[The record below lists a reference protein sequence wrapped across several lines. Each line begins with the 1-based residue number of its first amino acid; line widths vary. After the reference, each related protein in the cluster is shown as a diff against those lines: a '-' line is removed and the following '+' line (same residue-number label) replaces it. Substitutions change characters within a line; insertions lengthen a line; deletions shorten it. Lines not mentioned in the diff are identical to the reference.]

1 MMAFIERRVL
11 QPVRGLLTLGMTPKR
26 LALCVAIGIVVG
38 NVPILGVSTL
48 LCAGIALVFGL
59 NLPAIQLAQ
68 WAMAPTQLLLII
80 PFVRLGEWLLHAP
93 RQAVSIEEGTALIR
107 QGVGRAV
114 VVLWDAIVH
123 AGFAWIVVAPF
134 ATYAIYRLLIPI
146 FRRTA
151 AHLGAYRSAAVSPE
165 TETVEPRQ

>member
-1 MMAFIERRVL
+1 M
-11 QPVRGLLTLGMTPKR
+11 
-26 LALCVAIGIVVG
+26 
-38 NVPILGVSTL
+38 
-48 LCAGIALVFGL
+48 
-59 NLPAIQLAQ
+59 
-68 WAMAPTQLLLII
+68 
-80 PFVRLGEWLLHAP
+80 
-93 RQAVSIEEGTALIR
+93 IR